1 MLFWEA
7 SGILIKDQYVTKL
20 INAKVAIKMI
30 YKLADRETKK
40 IELEIMSQIS
50 HPNIIEY
57 LDHFEDSNSFYLVM
71 EKFGNPCKWYNI

>member
-1 MLFWEA
+1 LVGVDAELFWEA
-7 SGILIKDQYVTKL
+7 SDILIKDQYVTKL
-20 INAKVAIKMI
+20 IK
-30 YKLADRETKK
+30 KK